1 MAKRIRVAVAMSGGV
16 DSGVTAALL
25 KKQGFDVAGIFMKL
39 FDSSVFRGSEKR
51 ARETAKKLGISFSV
65 LDLRKEFKK
74 KVFNYFLDE
83 YKKGRTPNPCVV
95 CNKEIKF
102 GLLLKKALSLKVD
115 FIASGHY
122 ARKTGNKLLK
132 ARDKDKDQ
140 SYFLWKLSR
149 KQLGRILFPLGDY
162 TKKKVKDLA
171 KNLKLP
177 LLNIPESQ
185 EICFVGKGINDF
197 LKKYLKAKPG
207 IIVDEKGEDLGLHQG
222 LCFYTIGQ
230 RKGIGLSGG
239 PYYVIG
245 KNIKNN
251 VLAVSR
257 NKKDLEKKELIAEEV
272 NWVSGGKPK
281 LPLKIKAKTRSRQKE
296 FLATIKPFGKKIK
309 VIFDKPQ
316 RAITSGQSVVFYSG
330 QELLGGGIIE

>member
-25 KKQGFDVAGIFMKL
+25 KKQGFDVIGIFMKL
-39 FDSSVFRGSEKR
+39 FDSSVFRDSEKR
-51 ARETAKKLGISFSV
+51 ARKTAKKLGISFSV

-74 KVFNYFLDE
+74 IVFNYFLDE

-102 GLLLKKALSLKVD
+102 GLLLEKALSLKVD

-122 ARKTGNKLLK
+122 AQKAGNKLLR

-140 SYFLWKLSR
+140 SYFLWKLNQ
-149 KQLGRILFPLGDY
+149 KQLGRILFPLGNY

-171 KNLKLP
+171 RNFKLP

-197 LKKYLKAKPG
+197 LKKYLKVKPG
-207 IIVDEKGEDLGLHQG
+207 AIVDEKGKEVGWHQG

-230 RKGIGLSGG
+230 RKGIGHSGG
-239 PYYVIG
+239 TYYVIW
-245 KNIKNN
+245 KNLKNN

-257 NKKDLEKKELIAEEV
+257 NKKDLEKKELIAGEV
-272 NWVSGGKPK
+272 NWVSGKKPK
-281 LPLKIKAKTRSRQKE
+281 LPVRIKVKTRSKQKE
-296 FLATIKPFGKKIK
+296 FLATIKPASKKIK
-309 VIFDKPQ
+309 VIFDKSQ

-330 QELLGGGIIE
+330 